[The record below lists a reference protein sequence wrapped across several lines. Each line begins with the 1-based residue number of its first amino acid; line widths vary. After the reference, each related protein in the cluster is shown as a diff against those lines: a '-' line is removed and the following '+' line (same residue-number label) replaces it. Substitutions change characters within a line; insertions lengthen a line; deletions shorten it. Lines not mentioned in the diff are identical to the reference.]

1 MTPKGNGL
9 VELHDGKQK
18 ERGFCCMKLVAFLTA
33 DRVKDWEEWHRRHEE
48 ASRGEC
54 RYKGQ
59 CPIYGRSKNKL

>member
-18 ERGFCCMKLVAFLTA
+18 ERGFCCMKLVTFLTA
-33 DRVKDWEEWHRRHEE
+33 DGVKGWEEWHRRHEE

-59 CPIYGRSKNKL
+59 CPIYERSKNKL

>member
-18 ERGFCCMKLVAFLTA
+18 ERGVCCMKLVTFLTA
-33 DRVKDWEEWHRRHEE
+33 DGVKDWEEWHLRHEE

-59 CPIYGRSKNKL
+59 CPIYKRSKDV